1 MVRPQWMHLIRSS
14 SYLVPVLGA
23 SIAFAVFPAEDTTH
37 CSLITN
43 NDLRLLCY
51 DSLFLKSQEKVRVET
66 PETVQ
71 QPPNDSLQ
79 PQIEMEVMQPIKVT
93 VVKEEADTIVQQQNT
108 VENQDIGKE
117 QLKPKRSK
125 RKTESITARVVK
137 VSARPRGE
145 LIVELEN
152 GQVWVQSSVRWFK
165 VKPGDRVS
173 ITKYR
178 LGGYSLRTEGG
189 ASTRVRRVN

>member
-1 MVRPQWMHLIRSS
+1 MIRSDT
-14 SYLVPVLGA
+14 YLILILGLSIPLAVL
-23 SIAFAVFPAEDTTH
+23 SAEDASR

-43 NDLRLLCY
+43 DDLRLLCY
-51 DSLFLKSQEKVRVET
+51 DSLFLKPQEKVRVET

-93 VVKEEADTIVQQQNT
+93 VVREEADTIVQQQNT

-165 VKPGDRVS
+165 VKPGDLVS

-178 LGGYSLRTEGG
+178 MGGYSLRTEGG